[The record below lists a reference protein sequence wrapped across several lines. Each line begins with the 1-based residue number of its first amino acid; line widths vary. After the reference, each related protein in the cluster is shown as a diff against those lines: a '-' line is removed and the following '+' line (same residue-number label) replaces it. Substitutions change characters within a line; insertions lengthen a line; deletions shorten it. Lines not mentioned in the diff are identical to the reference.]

1 MQTFAY
7 QAKDKLGNLHDS
19 SIDADSIDEA
29 RAVLAS
35 DGLQVISLEEEG
47 GGLSLSLGGNRISRN
62 DIIYM
67 TSQLSVMIETGINLS
82 TALSGIASQE
92 KNEALKKLILDV
104 KKEVEGGE
112 DFSTVL
118 ARYPKYFDQTYV
130 ALIRASEQTGL
141 MGEMLEKIALYLR
154 KEAETRGK
162 IRAALAYPC
171 VMIVLACSVT
181 IFLLTF
187 VLPKFEPLFNRKG
200 VKLPGPTIF
209 MMAASDFLLNYWMYW
224 LPTLI
229 ALVVAFLFF
238 RRSETGRKFIDGA
251 KLNIPIIG
259 PMIRKVTI
267 ARSLNTLGTLVRS
280 DVPMLQSLELTSQ
293 VCNNSKYSQLWLN
306 VIDSVTSGSQIHECL
321 RKSQLIPATI
331 IQMIAAGEETGRL
344 DDVLEKVSSHYEHDV
359 DLSIKTTTSL
369 IEPIMIAV
377 MGVVVGGIALALLMP
392 IFSLSR
398 NV

>member
-1 MQTFAY
+1 MQTFTY
-7 QAKDKLGNLHDS
+7 QAKDKLGNLHDA
-19 SIDADSIDEA
+19 SIDADTIDDA
-29 RAVLAS
+29 RAVLLS
-35 DGLQVISLEEEG
+35 DGLQVISLEEEQ
-47 GGLSLSLGGNRISRN
+47 GGLNLSLGGNRISRN

-82 TALSGIASQE
+82 TALNGIASQE
-92 KNEALKKLILDV
+92 KNEALKKLILDL
-104 KKEVEGGE
+104 KREVEGGE
-112 DFSTVL
+112 DFSSVL
-118 ARYPKYFDQTYV
+118 AKYPKYFDQTYI

-141 MGEMLEKIALYLR
+141 MGEMLEKIAQYLR

-171 VMIVLACSVT
+171 VMIVLACGVT

-200 VKLPGPTIF
+200 IKLPSTTIF
-209 MMAASDFLLNYWMYW
+209 MMAASDFLLNYWHYW
-224 LPTLI
+224 IPSVI
-229 ALVVAFLFF
+229 AAAIAFYLF
-238 RRSETGRKFIDGA
+238 RRSETGKRFLDSV

-259 PMIRKVTI
+259 PMIRKVAI

-293 VCNNSKYSQLWLN
+293 VCNNSYYSQLWLS
-306 VIDSVTSGSQIHECL
+306 VIDSVTSGNQIHECL
-321 RKSQLIPATI
+321 RKSKLIPATI
-331 IQMIAAGEETGRL
+331 VQMIAAGEETGRL
-344 DDVLEKVSSHYEHDV
+344 DDVLDKVSTHYEHDV

-377 MGVVVGGIALALLMP
+377 MGVVVGGIAMSLLLP

>member
-19 SIDADSIDEA
+19 SIDADSVEEA

-35 DGLQVISLEEEG
+35 DGLQLISIEEEG
-47 GGLSLSLGGNRISRN
+47 GFGFSLSGSRITKA

-82 TALSGIASQE
+82 TALDGIASQE
-92 KNEALKKLILDV
+92 KNEALKKLILDL
-104 KKEVEGGE
+104 KREVEGGE
-112 DFSTVL
+112 DFSSVL
-118 ARYPKYFDQTYV
+118 SRYPKYFDQTYI
-130 ALIRASEQTGL
+130 ALIRASEQTGM

-154 KEAETRGK
+154 KEAETKGK
-162 IRAALAYPC
+162 IRAALAYPA
-171 VMIVLACSVT
+171 VMILLACSVT

-209 MMAASDFLLNYWMYW
+209 MMTASDFLLNYWMYW
-224 LPTLI
+224 VPALI
-229 ALVVAFLFF
+229 AVGIAFFLF
-238 RRSETGRKFIDGA
+238 RRSETGRRTIDTV

-293 VCNNSKYSQLWLN
+293 VCNNAKYSQMWMN

-321 RKSQLIPATI
+321 RKSNLVPATI

-377 MGVVVGGIALALLMP
+377 MGIVVGGIALALLMP

>member
-7 QAKDKLGNLHDS
+7 QAKDKLGKIHDS
-19 SIDADSIDEA
+19 SIDAASIDEA
-29 RAVLAS
+29 RIVLAS
-35 DGLQVISLEEEG
+35 DGLQLISIEEESAG
-47 GGLSLSLGGNRISRN
+47 GFSLGGNRITKH

-82 TALSGIASQE
+82 TALDGIASQE
-92 KNEALKKLILDV
+92 KNEALKKLILSL
-104 KKEVEGGE
+104 KKDVEGGE
-112 DFSTVL
+112 DFSSVL
-118 ARYPKYFDQTYV
+118 AKHPKYFDQTYI

-141 MGEMLEKIALYLR
+141 MGEMLEKVAVYLR
-154 KEAETRGK
+154 KEAETKGK
-162 IRAALAYPC
+162 IRAALAYPA
-171 VMIVLACSVT
+171 VMILLACGVT

-200 VKLPGPTIF
+200 VKLPGPTVF
-209 MMAASDFLLNYWMYW
+209 MMTASDFLLNYWMYW
-224 LPTLI
+224 IPALI
-229 ALVVAFLFF
+229 AAIVAFFLFK
-238 RRSETGRKFIDGA
+238 RSETGKKVIDTV
-251 KLNIPIIG
+251 KLNVPIIG

-293 VCNNSKYSQLWLN
+293 VCNNANYSQLWKN
-306 VIDSVTSGSQIHECL
+306 VIDAVTSGSQIHESL
-321 RKSQLIPATI
+321 RKSQLFPATI
-331 IQMIAAGEETGRL
+331 VQMIAAGEETGRL
-344 DDVLEKVSSHYEHDV
+344 DDVLEKVSTHYEHDV

>member
-1 MQTFAY
+1 MHTFAY
-7 QAKDKLGNLHDS
+7 QAKDSLGNVHDG
-19 SIDADSIDEA
+19 SIDATSAEEAKGLLTEGGMHVLSI
-29 RAVLAS
+29 
-35 DGLQVISLEEEG
+35 EEEESIGFSFG
-47 GGLSLSLGGNRISRN
+47 GKGISRT

-67 TSQLSVMIETGINLS
+67 TSQLSIMVETGINLS

-92 KNEALKKLILDV
+92 KNEALKKLILAL

-112 DFSTVL
+112 DFSVAL
-118 ARYPKYFDQTYV
+118 AKYPKYFDRTYI
-130 ALIRASEQTGL
+130 ALVRASEKTGL
-141 MGEMLEKIALYLR
+141 MGEMLERISLYLR

-162 IRAALAYPC
+162 IRAALAYPA
-171 VMIVLACSVT
+171 VMICLACGVT

-200 VKLPGPTIF
+200 VKLPGPTVF
-209 MMAASDFLLNYWMYW
+209 MMTASDLLMNYWMYW
-224 LPTLI
+224 IPALI
-229 ALVVAFLFF
+229 ALAVAFFFF
-238 RRSETGRKFIDGA
+238 RRSEPGRKVIDHV
-251 KLNIPIIG
+251 KLNSPIIG

-293 VCNNSKYSQLWLN
+293 VCANSYYSTMWAN
-306 VIDSVTSGSQIHECL
+306 VIDAVTSGSQIHESL
-321 RKSQLIPATI
+321 RKSQLMPPTI
-331 IQMIAAGEETGRL
+331 VQMIAAGEETGRL
-344 DDVLEKVSSHYEHDV
+344 DDILEKVSSHYENDV

>member
-7 QAKDKLGNLHDS
+7 QAKDQLGNLLDS
-19 SIDADSIDEA
+19 SIEAENEDEA
-29 RAVLAS
+29 RALLTG
-35 DGLQVISLEEEG
+35 DGLQVVSIEEESG
-47 GGLSLSLGGNRISRN
+47 FNFSLGGGRISRN

-82 TALSGIASQE
+82 AALAGIASQE
-92 KNEALKKLILDV
+92 KNEALKTLILDL
-104 KKEVEGGE
+104 KHDIDGGE
-112 DFSTVL
+112 DFSLVL
-118 ARYPKYFDQTYV
+118 SRRPKYFDQTYV

-141 MGEMLEKIALYLR
+141 MGEMLEKISLYLR
-154 KEAETRGK
+154 KEAETKGK
-162 IRAALAYPC
+162 IRAALAYPT
-171 VMIVLACSVT
+171 VMICLACGVT

-200 VKLPGPTIF
+200 VKLPSTTII
-209 MMAASDFLLNYWMYW
+209 MMKSSDFLLNYWQFW
-224 LPTLI
+224 VP
-229 ALVVAFLFF
+229 ALVALLIGFLFF
-238 RRSETGRKFIDGA
+238 RRSEPGRRFLDSA
-251 KLNIPIIG
+251 KLKLPIVG
-259 PMIRKVTI
+259 SMIKKVAI

-280 DVPMLQSLELTSQ
+280 DVPMLQSLELTAL
-293 VCNNSKYSQLWLN
+293 VCNNTQYSQLWRS

-321 RKSQLIPATI
+321 RKSPLIPSTI
-331 IQMIAAGEETGRL
+331 VQMIAAGEETGRL

-377 MGVVVGGIALALLMP
+377 MGVVVGGIALSLLMP
-392 IFSLSR
+392 IFQLSR

>member
-7 QAKDKLGNLHDS
+7 QAKDKLGNIHDS
-19 SIDADSIDEA
+19 SIDADSMEEA
-29 RAVLAS
+29 RSVLAS
-35 DGLQVISLEEEG
+35 DGLQLLSIEEESSG
-47 GGLSLSLGGNRISRN
+47 GFSFGGSRITKH

-82 TALSGIASQE
+82 TALDGIASQE
-92 KNEALKKLILDV
+92 KNDALKKLILGL

-112 DFSTVL
+112 DFSSVL
-118 ARYPKYFDQTYV
+118 AKYPKYFDQTYI

-141 MGEMLEKIALYLR
+141 MGEMLEKVAVYLR
-154 KEAETRGK
+154 KEAETKGK
-162 IRAALAYPC
+162 IRAALAYPA
-171 VMIVLACSVT
+171 VMILLACGVT

-200 VKLPGPTIF
+200 VKLPGPTVF
-209 MMAASDFLLNYWMYW
+209 MMTASDFLLNYWMYW
-224 LPTLI
+224 IP
-229 ALVVAFLFF
+229 ALVASIVAFFLFK
-238 RRSETGRKFIDGA
+238 RSETGKKVIDTV
-251 KLNIPIIG
+251 KLNVPIIG
-259 PMIRKVTI
+259 PMVRKVTI

-293 VCNNSKYSQLWLN
+293 VCNNANYSQLWRN
-306 VIDSVTSGSQIHECL
+306 VIDAVTSGSQIHESL
-321 RKSQLIPATI
+321 RKSQLFPATI
-331 IQMIAAGEETGRL
+331 VQMIAAGEETGRL
-344 DDVLEKVSSHYEHDV
+344 DDVLEKVSTHYEHDV

>member
-7 QAKDKLGNLHDS
+7 QAKDKLGNVHDS
-19 SIDADSIDEA
+19 SIDAESLDEA
-29 RAVLAS
+29 RSVLAG
-35 DGLQVISLEEEG
+35 DGLQLLSIEEEASG
-47 GGLSLSLGGNRISRN
+47 GFSLGGNRITKH

-67 TSQLSVMIETGINLS
+67 TSQLSVMTETGINLS
-82 TALSGIASQE
+82 TALDGIASQE
-92 KNEALKKLILDV
+92 KNEALKKLIVSL

-112 DFSTVL
+112 DFSSVL
-118 ARYPKYFDQTYV
+118 AKYPKYFDQTYI

-141 MGEMLEKIALYLR
+141 MGEMLEKVALYLR
-154 KEAETRGK
+154 KEAETKGK
-162 IRAALAYPC
+162 IRAALAYPA
-171 VMIVLACSVT
+171 VMILLACGVT

-200 VKLPGPTIF
+200 VKLPGPTVF
-209 MMAASDFLLNYWMYW
+209 MMTASDFLLNYWMYW
-224 LPTLI
+224 IPALI
-229 ALVVAFLFF
+229 ATGVAFYFF
-238 RRSETGRKFIDGA
+238 KQSESGRRVIDTV
-251 KLNIPIIG
+251 KLNVPIIG

-293 VCNNSKYSQLWLN
+293 VCNNANYSQLWRN
-306 VIDSVTSGSQIHECL
+306 VIDAVTSGNQIHESL
-321 RKSQLIPATI
+321 RKSQLFPATI
-331 IQMIAAGEETGRL
+331 VQMIAAGEETGRL